1 MAVPKLIAEVDS
13 LFCGQVVE
21 RWPDR
26 ASSAIHKTLVRGKQS
41 LTWTGFA
48 LDSQADLAV
57 HGGLDK
63 AVHHYAADHYD
74 AWISEDQ
81 MPAGTVPA
89 AFGENIST
97 LGLTEENVCIGDVFK
112 LGTARVQI
120 SQGRQPCWK
129 LNRHTQNDMMAFLF
143 QQTGRTGWYYRVLE
157 QGEVAEGDD
166 IQLIDRPNEAWSVK
180 TVTQARLTRRVS
192 VEDAVTLSQIPE
204 LAEGWR
210 SAFAKFAVG
219 KRDEDTAA
227 RLKG

>member
-1 MAVPKLIAEVDS
+1 MPVPKLIAEVDS

-21 RWPDR
+21 RWPGR

-48 LDSQADLAV
+48 LDSQADLTV

-63 AVHHYAADHYD
+63 AIHHYAADHYD

-129 LNRHTQNDMMAFLF
+129 LNRHTQNDKMAFLF

-157 QGEVAEGDD
+157 RGEVAEGDD
-166 IQLIDRPNEAWSVK
+166 IQLIDRPNAAWSVK

-192 VEDAVTLSQIPE
+192 VEDSVTLSQIPE